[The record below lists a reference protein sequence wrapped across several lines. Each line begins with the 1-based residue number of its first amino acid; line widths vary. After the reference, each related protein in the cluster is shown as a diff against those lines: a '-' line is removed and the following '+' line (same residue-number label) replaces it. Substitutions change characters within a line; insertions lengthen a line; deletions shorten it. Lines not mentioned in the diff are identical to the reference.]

1 MALFDNGL
9 WVGKL
14 RKLSNTQQSIQT
26 VSQWALFY
34 SSDCQ
39 LMVEAWHQ
47 EFLQAPADRKLT
59 LLNLCNDI
67 IQMSRK
73 ESNNFS
79 QVFAP
84 YLAIDIPSFVNDSEC
99 TDHQRSKINRL
110 MDIWVDRALYDA
122 NFIQSIKSAF
132 HVGNSYGAPNLTL
145 DSFSRVSASAP
156 QSSAVEP
163 HHKAVS
169 APIPTPAS
177 PVTVQT
183 NNSLVKL
190 YMELEKS
197 L

>member
-1 MALFDNGL
+1 MLE
-9 WVGKL
+9 
-14 RKLSNTQQSIQT
+14 IH
-26 VSQWALFY
+26 
-34 SSDCQ
+34 
-39 LMVEAWHQ
+39 MVRQ
-47 EFLQAPADRKLT
+47 I
-59 LLNLCNDI
+59 LL
-67 IQMSRK
+67 
-73 ESNNFS
+73 S

>member
-1 MALFDNGL
+1 
-9 WVGKL
+9 
-14 RKLSNTQQSIQT
+14 
-26 VSQWALFY
+26 
-34 SSDCQ
+34 
-39 LMVEAWHQ
+39 
-47 EFLQAPADRKLT
+47 
-59 LLNLCNDI
+59 
-67 IQMSRK
+67 
-73 ESNNFS
+73 
-79 QVFAP
+79 
-84 YLAIDIPSFVNDSEC
+84 
-99 TDHQRSKINRL
+99 

-183 NNSLVKL
+183 VSFSFLVAFSQFEPDEPL
-190 YMELEKS
+190 LPPRRFS
-197 L
+197 RSGAL